1 MFKSLRTKLIALMVI
16 LIVLPVTI
24 LGGYSIWRF
33 TDETKIQVTSK
44 LSDLTD
50 MTATI
55 ISEEINQAKII
66 AKLLGGND
74 TIVNYLAGDQSLK
87 DSAYAYIAGEQSRN
101 SDVVEMIVVANTSAV
116 GLMSHSNA
124 NMNTDLSDRD
134 YLKTALNGEIGVS
147 NVILSKASGKAV
159 IAVASPVLKD
169 GKVVGAIIST
179 VLYDSIAENLA
190 KIKVY
195 DNGYAYMFDQ
205 SGLILY
211 HPNAEYAMKKN
222 LSDFGVPEL
231 LAIKDEITKN
241 KSGEIYYTYNGDEKY
256 VRYVPVAGM
265 GLAVTANVND
275 YMKDMK
281 AIQFFMIGIMIVS
294 ILVAIVLANFF
305 SNFLIIRPL
314 RKISAAMEAAGEGD
328 LTVST
333 DIHSKDEIAQIS
345 DSFNHMIAHQK
356 EMVFKVISSANEIA
370 QASEDIARNSDEIS
384 HGAELTAHTIQSVAE
399 NSTSQMEAVVTTS
412 ETILQLASLIQL
424 AKARAITAESNIKS
438 SMVVA
443 KEGRSSVD
451 ITISAIQKIEHS
463 SKETSEILLRLE
475 GLSIRVKGI
484 IDTINGIAG
493 QINLLALNASIEA
506 ARAGEHGRGFAV
518 VAEEVRK
525 LAEQTS
531 DEASGITSVV
541 GEMVDNIQRSVESM
555 RVGNQSVQEGVEKA
569 THTDEAFVSIVE
581 SVNLIFDDVNK
592 IVEVTDD
599 EVANSNMILN
609 LIDDVSSRSENNAA
623 SSEEVSSQIEEQ
635 SSLMEGIAAA
645 TEELTAMANELR
657 SLVSRFKVEG

>member
-1 MFKSLRTKLIALMVI
+1 MFKSLRTKLIALMVV
-16 LIVLPVTI
+16 LIVLPVLV

-33 TDETKIQVTSK
+33 TDETEQQVTSK
-44 LSDLTD
+44 LTNLTE

-55 ISEEINQAKII
+55 ISEEIDKAKII

-74 TIVNYLAGDQSLK
+74 TIVTYLAGDQTLK
-87 DSAYAYIAGEQSRN
+87 DAAYGYIKGEQGRN
-101 SDVVEMIVVANTSAV
+101 ADAVEMIVVANTSSL
-116 GLMSHSNA
+116 GLMSHSNP
-124 NMNTDLSDRD
+124 NMNTDLTDRA
-134 YLKTALNGEIGVS
+134 YLKTALGGEIGVS
-147 NVILSKASGKAV
+147 NVILSKASGKSV
-159 IAVASPVLKD
+159 IAVAAPVTKD
-169 GKVVGAIIST
+169 GKVVGAVIAT

-211 HPNAEYAMKKN
+211 HPNKEFAMTKN
-222 LSDFGVPEL
+222 LSEFGVPEL
-231 LAIKDEITKN
+231 LKIKDEIAQN
-241 KSGEIYYTYNGDEKY
+241 KGGEIFYTYNGDEKY
-256 VRYVPVAGM
+256 VRYVPVSGM
-265 GLAVTANVND
+265 GIAVTANVDD
-275 YMKDMK
+275 YMKDMM
-281 AIQFFMIGIMIVS
+281 AIRLFMIGIMVVS
-294 ILVAIVLANFF
+294 VAIAIVFATFF
-305 SNFLIIRPL
+305 SNAIIIRPL
-314 RKISAAMEAAGEGD
+314 RKISSAMELAGDGD

-333 DIHSKDEIAQIS
+333 DIRTKDEIQQIS
-345 DSFNHMIAHQK
+345 ESFNHMIAHQK
-356 EMVFKVISSANEIA
+356 EMVFKVISNANEIA
-370 QASEDIARNSDEIS
+370 QASEDIAKNSDEIS
-384 HGAELTAHTIQSVAE
+384 QGTEQTAHTIQAVAE
-399 NSTSQMEAVVTTS
+399 NSSAQMEAVVQTS

-424 AKARAITAESNIKS
+424 AKARAITAESNIKN
-438 SMVVA
+438 SMGVA

-451 ITISAIQKIEHS
+451 ITISAIEKIEQS
-463 SKETSEILLRLE
+463 SNETSEILLRLE
-475 GLSIRVKGI
+475 ALSIRVKGI

-555 RVGNQSVQEGVEKA
+555 RIGNQSVREGVEKA
-569 THTDEAFVSIVE
+569 TLTDEAFVSIVE
-581 SVNLIFDDVNK
+581 SVNMIFDDVNK

-599 EVANSNMILN
+599 EVSNSNVILS
-609 LIDDVSSRSENNAA
+609 LIDDVSTRSENNAA

-635 SSLMEGIAAA
+635 SSLMQGIAAA